1 MAHPGKSLTESVYL
15 SLREDILTYRL
26 KPATKLNIA
35 SMAKARGVSLSAVRE
50 ALARLSSDGF
60 VVNEP
65 QRGFRVA
72 SVSRADLL
80 DLTERRI
87 GIEGQCLLRSIQ
99 NGDLAWEGRVLAS
112 LHELSRTPVHLQ
124 NEFNPAWI
132 STHVRFHAT
141 LVEACDSPWLMRI
154 RELLFIHS
162 ERYRVLS
169 INLDRPHLDTEHH
182 DIAEAVIAR
191 DSERAVALLSEHV
204 KLTARIIL
212 ENEADGGGAL
222 FLRSRS
228 RLHDNR
234 GMTGT
239 WAFASL
245 RR

>member
-1 MAHPGKSLTESVYL
+1 MGYTIVKTGKSLTESVYL
-15 SLREDILTYRL
+15 SLRDDILTYRL

-35 SMAKARGVSLSAVRE
+35 SIAKDRGVSLSAVRE

-60 VVNEP
+60 VVTEP

-72 SVSRADLL
+72 SVSLADLL

-87 GIEGQCLLRSIQ
+87 AIEGQCLLRSIQ

-112 LHELSRTPVHLQ
+112 LHELSRTRVYLE

-132 STHVRFHAT
+132 NTHVRFHAT

-169 INLDRPHLDTEHH
+169 IHLDRPHLDSEHH
-182 DIAEAVIAR
+182 DIAEAAIKR
-191 DSERAVALLSEHV
+191 DTERAVTLLTDHV
-204 KLTARIIL
+204 KLTAQIIM
-212 ENEADGGGAL
+212 ENEAAEHASP
-222 FLRSRS
+222 FLAPPSQS
-228 RLHDNR
+228 
-234 GMTGT
+234 
-239 WAFASL
+239 A
-245 RR
+245 

>member
-1 MAHPGKSLTESVYL
+1 LSKTGKSLTEIVYL
-15 SLREDILTYRL
+15 SLRDDILTFRL

-60 VVNEP
+60 VVTEP

-80 DLTERRI
+80 DLTERRVA
-87 GIEGQCLLRSIQ
+87 IEGQCLLLSIQ
-99 NGDLAWEGRVLAS
+99 NGSLAWEGRVLAS
-112 LHELSRTPVHLQ
+112 LHELSRTPVRLD

-169 INLDRPHLDTEHH
+169 IHLDRPHLDSEHH
-182 DIAEAVIAR
+182 DIAEAAITR
-191 DSERAVALLSEHV
+191 DTERAVALLADHV

-212 ENEADGGGAL
+212 ENEVDGHESP
-222 FLRSRS
+222 FLAAAPP
-228 RLHDNR
+228 LVP
-234 GMTGT
+234 
-239 WAFASL
+239 
-245 RR
+245 

>member
-1 MAHPGKSLTESVYL
+1 MTNTGKSLTESVYF
-15 SLREDILTYRL
+15 SVRDDILTYRL

-50 ALARLSSDGF
+50 ALARLTSDGF

-72 SVSRADLL
+72 SVSLADLL
-80 DLTERRI
+80 DLTERRVA
-87 GIEGQCLLRSIQ
+87 IEGQCLLRSIQ
-99 NGDLAWEGRVLAS
+99 NGSLAWEGRVLAS

-132 STHVRFHAT
+132 NTHVRFHAT

-169 INLDRPHLDTEHH
+169 IHLDRPHLDAEHH
-182 DIAEAVIAR
+182 HIAEAAIAR
-191 DSERAVALLSEHV
+191 DTERAVALLAEHV
-204 KLTARIIL
+204 KLTAQIIL
-212 ENEADGGGAL
+212 QSESDGRASP
-222 FLRSRS
+222 FL
-228 RLHDNR
+228 
-234 GMTGT
+234 G
-239 WAFASL
+239 
-245 RR
+245 

>member
-1 MAHPGKSLTESVYL
+1 MSKTGRSLTESVYI
-15 SLREDILTYRL
+15 SLRDDILTYRI

-60 VVNEP
+60 VVTEP

-72 SVSRADLL
+72 SVSRDDLL

-99 NGDLAWEGRVLAS
+99 NGSVAWEGRVLAS
-112 LHELSRTPVHLQ
+112 LHELSRTPVRLE

-169 INLDRPHLDTEHH
+169 IHLDRPHLDSEHH
-182 DIAEAVIAR
+182 DIAEAAITR
-191 DSERAVALLSEHV
+191 DAERAVALLTEHV

-212 ENEADGGGAL
+212 ENEADGSASP
-222 FLRSRS
+222 FLAAAYQ
-228 RLHDNR
+228 
-234 GMTGT
+234 TP
-239 WAFASL
+239 
-245 RR
+245 

>member
-1 MAHPGKSLTESVYL
+1 VYL
-15 SLREDILTYRL
+15 SLRDDILTYRL
-26 KPATKLNIA
+26 QPAAKLNIA
-35 SMAKARGVSLSAVRE
+35 SMAKDKGVSLSAVRE

-65 QRGFRVA
+65 RRGFRVA

-87 GIEGQCLLRSIQ
+87 AIEGQCLLRSIQ
-99 NGDLAWEGRVLAS
+99 NGSLAWEGRVLAS
-112 LHELSRTPVHLQ
+112 LHELNGTPVRLG

-141 LVEACDSPWLMRI
+141 LIEACDSPWLLRI

-169 INLDRPHLDTEHH
+169 IHLDRPHLDDEHH
-182 DIAEAVIAR
+182 DIAEAAIAR
-191 DSERAVALLSEHV
+191 DTERAVALMGEHV

-212 ENEADGGGAL
+212 DNEAKGGESP
-222 FLRSRS
+222 FL
-228 RLHDNR
+228 DE
-234 GMTGT
+234 
-239 WAFASL
+239 
-245 RR
+245 